1 MKGEILTRREV
12 SALMNACRAKN
23 PTGARN
29 AALLAVLYR
38 SGLRISEALALRP
51 IDVDQVDA
59 EIRVRNGKGGKGR
72 VVPVDAGCIA
82 VVQRWIAVRKDLPV
96 HQRYGPLFCTLQGG
110 ELADAYVRELLPRLA
125 ARAELGRRVHAHAFR
140 HTYAHELAREGIDVV
155 AISRLLGHARL
166 DTTVDY
172 LRQIIAP
179 AELRK
184 VARAR
189 PSWA

>member
-12 SALMNACRAKN
+12 SALLTACRPRN

-38 SGLRISEALALRP
+38 GGLRISEAIALRRVDV
-51 IDVDQVDA
+51 DVDQA
-59 EIRVRNGKGGKGR
+59 ELRIRNGKGGKGR
-72 VVPVDAGCIA
+72 VVPVDAACIA
-82 VVQRWIAVRKDLPV
+82 VVQRWLEHRAAVPV
-96 HQRYGPLFCTLQGG
+96 HQRYGPVFCTLRGV
-110 ELADAYVRELLPRLA
+110 AIASAYVRELLPRLA
-125 ARAELGRRVHAHAFR
+125 ERAELGRRVHAHAFR
-140 HTYAHELAREGIDVV
+140 HTYAHELAREGVDAI
-155 AISRLLGHARL
+155 AISRLLGHARV
-166 DTTVDY
+166 DTTIAY
-172 LRQIIAP
+172 LRQIVAP